1 VGLPDEEK
9 SFPATSEGSMGGGKD
24 LLYGWLVG
32 RAAADLG
39 LAQALAASEA
49 QRSEQFKRLEASLLG
64 QIRELQKGD
73 TSNHEN
79 GNADLDALKIELQ
92 RVCES
97 QQQLASDRIHVGQL
111 EAALRGKLDDFESQL
126 KQQGLGRAG
135 NDLGDIKFELKLL
148 ADRIARAEYSAQQA
162 LAQTSGPNQGV
173 EEIIADRLKSEL
185 ALLKTQLDAE
195 LVSHT
200 SAATIAQAV
209 QTSLQKQLDELHGAV
224 GQGTR
229 AAGELGALRDQL
241 DQLSQRLGQIESAP
255 IVTASLAEQESRWS
269 RELDERAARLEQF
282 ASIGAAELKAQIDAL
297 KSRLDESKPSTPRE
311 EHWIEQL
318 DESVSR
324 HVDEF
329 QAKLA
334 SALSGIEERD
344 AEIGGLNGQLSS
356 LRGQLSEVADRTEE
370 FAARTQALESRL
382 IESLGA
388 GEKGAADLRQLQ
400 IDMSALLNRMMQLE
414 LSYQE
419 AQSSTGAA
427 AQRAVQVAEEL
438 RRELSAFKA
447 DLGQQAIVTAQSIL
461 ASVEEMFGSKINE
474 LHRGLMQSQQDGQ
487 GRDGRCNEIQGELR
501 ILAQRLVQAESS
513 TQQTHALVI
522 NETAQSSQ
530 LREAVMSEFTALQ
543 GQLAEQQAI
552 GASIDRLN
560 QELNA
565 RIDTLQD
572 RLSRSITTLERRDTE
587 LAELKTQVEN
597 LSRSATLKS
606 AIPMATVN
614 RPHAPIGV
622 TVGLSGVKTQTDA
635 TMPASKSAPA
645 EPNSLLQS
653 YDSDA
658 DGSKEQRKQLQ
669 QRISADIERVRAELR
684 KRAGISR

>member
-1 VGLPDEEK
+1 VGLPDEEN
-9 SFPATSEGSMGGGKD
+9 SFPATSESSLGGGKD

-39 LAQALAASEA
+39 LAQALAAGEA
-49 QRSEQFKRLEASLLG
+49 QRSEQFRRLEESLLG
-64 QIRELQKGD
+64 QIRELQKGYA
-73 TSNHEN
+73 SNHEN
-79 GNADLDALKIELQ
+79 GTADLDALKIELQ

-97 QQQLASDRIHVGQL
+97 QQQLASDRIHVEQL
-111 EAALRGKLDDFESQL
+111 EAALRGKLDDFERQL
-126 KQQGLGRAG
+126 KQQGLGGAG
-135 NDLGDIKFELKLL
+135 NGLGDIKFELKLL

-185 ALLKTQLDAE
+185 ALLKTQLDAQPDY
-195 LVSHT
+195 HT
-200 SAATIAQAV
+200 AAATIAQAV
-209 QTSLQKQLDELHGAV
+209 QASLQNQLDELRGEV

-241 DQLSQRLGQIESAP
+241 EQLSQRLGQIESAP

-269 RELDERAARLEQF
+269 RELDERVTRQEQL
-282 ASIGAAELKAQIDAL
+282 ASIGTAELKAQIDAL

-311 EHWIEQL
+311 ELAIQQL

-324 HVDEF
+324 HVDEL

-334 SALSGIEERD
+334 SALSGIEQCD
-344 AEIGGLNGQLSS
+344 TEIGGLNGQLSL

-419 AQSSTGAA
+419 TQSSTGAD
-427 AQRAVQVAEEL
+427 AQRVEQVAEEL
-438 RRELSAFKA
+438 RRELGALKA
-447 DLGQQAIVTAQSIL
+447 DLGQQASETAQSIL
-461 ASVEEMFGSKINE
+461 ASVEAIFGSKIKE
-474 LHRGLMQSQQDGQ
+474 LQSALVLAQQDGQ
-487 GRDGRCNEIQGELR
+487 GREERWNEMQGELR

-513 TQQTHALVI
+513 TQQTHALLV
-522 NETAQSSQ
+522 NEAAQSTQ
-530 LREAVMSEFTALQ
+530 LREAVMSEFTALH

-552 GASIDRLN
+552 GASIDRFN
-560 QELNA
+560 RELNA
-565 RIDTLQD
+565 RIDNVQD
-572 RLSRSITTLERRDTE
+572 RLGRSIATLEHRD
-587 LAELKTQVEN
+587 AEIADLKTQVEN
-597 LSRSATLKS
+597 LSRNGTLKS
-606 AIPMATVN
+606 ATPAATVN
-614 RPHAPIGV
+614 RLHAPIGV

-635 TMPASKSAPA
+635 TPPALKSTPA

-653 YDSDA
+653 YDSGA
-658 DGSKEQRKQLQ
+658 DGSKEERKQLQ

-684 KRAGISR
+684 KRAGVSR